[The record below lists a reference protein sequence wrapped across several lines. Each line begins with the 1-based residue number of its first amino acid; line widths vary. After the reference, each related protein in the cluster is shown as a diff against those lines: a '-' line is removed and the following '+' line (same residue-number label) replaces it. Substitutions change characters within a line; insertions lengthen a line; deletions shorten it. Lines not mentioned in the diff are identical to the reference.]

1 MGQFVLDVHHVCA
14 RSMGGSKH
22 KDFIENL
29 MGLCRKCHEKFG
41 DKKQFKGW
49 LYRVHKQKLE
59 ETGKAFD
66 VELIDSLIEK
76 YAN

>member
-1 MGQFVLDVHHVCA
+1 
-14 RSMGGSKH
+14 MGGDPNGKR
-22 KDFIENL
+22 DIIENL
-29 MGLCRKCHEKFG
+29 MGLCRKCHERYG
-41 DKKQFKGW
+41 DKKQFKAW

-59 ETGKAFD
+59 ANGKAFD

>member
-29 MGLCRKCHEKFG
+29 MGLCRKCHERYG

-66 VELIDSLIEK
+66 VELMDSLIEK